1 LNKPI
6 SIKMKEDFNLRE
18 GAQEVPS
25 YLAVFLIGNKM
36 ANII

>member
-1 LNKPI
+1 
-6 SIKMKEDFNLRE
+6 MKEDFNLKE
-18 GAQEVPS
+18 GEHEVPI